1 METRSMRLRGG
12 NEGQLL
18 EFSMCKFDVRNT
30 LENILDSK
38 IAKFPVGIS
47 SRLSFQRNVRVH

>member
-1 METRSMRLRGG
+1 MRLRGG

-47 SRLSFQRNVRVH
+47 SRLSFERNVRVH